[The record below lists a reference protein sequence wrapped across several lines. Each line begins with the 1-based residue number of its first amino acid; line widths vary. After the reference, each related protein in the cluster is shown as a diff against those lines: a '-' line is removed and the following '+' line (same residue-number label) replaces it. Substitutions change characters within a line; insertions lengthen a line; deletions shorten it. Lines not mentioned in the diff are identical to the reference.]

1 MTKISNGRMAKSP
14 VAPTEGW
21 VLYDGYCGFCSRWV
35 PFFRE
40 TLERRGFAIAPLQ
53 SEWVA
58 ERLRVSPDELTA
70 DVRLLLVNG
79 RQLRGPEVYRYVMRR
94 IWWTVPLYVLSILP
108 ILRRLFDA
116 GYRAFAEKR
125 YCLSE
130 YCGLPGMNET
140 NFIRTG
146 GKNPL
151 DRERHPR

>member
-1 MTKISNGRMAKSP
+1 VNKISNGRMAKSS

-21 VLYDGYCGFCSRWV
+21 VLYDGRCGFCSRWV

-58 ERLRVSPDELTA
+58 AKLCLSPDELTA
-70 DVRLLLVNG
+70 DVRLLLVDG
-79 RQLRGPEVYRYVMRR
+79 RQHRGADVYRYVMRR
-94 IWWTVPLYVLSILP
+94 IWWAMPLYFLSILP

-116 GYRAFAEKR
+116 GYRTFAEKR

-130 YCGLPGMNET
+130 YCGLPGMDET

-146 GKNPL
+146 SKNPL
-151 DRERHPR
+151 DRERHPH